1 MTSSPS
7 LGTDLVRRLRQG
19 ELTSAALTEACLGQ
33 VERLEGELRAFV
45 TVTPDVAR
53 ARAAEADAVLADG
66 RSLGSLHGLP
76 VAIKDNIDTA
86 GIRTTVG
93 SAFFR
98 DRVPDADA
106 EVWRRL
112 EAAGAVLIGKAQL
125 HEFAYGAT
133 TQNPHHGSC
142 RNPWDTARIP
152 GGSSGGSG
160 SSVAAGMAAA
170 ALGTDTGGS
179 VRIPASLNGLSG
191 IRPTLG
197 RVPNTGVFYV
207 AWSFDTVGP
216 LARSIAD
223 CAEILAVMS
232 GYCPTDP
239 MSVDRP
245 VEDFVAALSA
255 GTAGLRV
262 GVPRNFFFED
272 IDADIVALVR
282 AAADVL
288 ADLGVSVEDVDVP
301 GIEEANDACTR
312 IIWAEAYA
320 QHRERLAEQPSL
332 FGEDLQ
338 RRLVLA
344 HDVAGHDYARY
355 RQLGRRWRRTL
366 AELFERVDVLLSPTA
381 GTDVPEVG
389 SEMIETTVR
398 LTHLTY
404 GWSLA
409 GLTALSIPCG
419 FAQSGMPVGLQLAA
433 APWGEADLIR
443 LAAAYESATS
453 WHERQ
458 PPLATAA
465 PAA

>member
-1 MTSSPS
+1 MNAPLS
-7 LGTDLVRRLRQG
+7 LGTNFVGRLRQG
-19 ELTSAALTEACLGQ
+19 ELSSAALTDACLAQ
-33 VERLEGELRAFV
+33 VERLEDELRAFV
-45 TVTPDVAR
+45 TVTREVAR
-53 ARAAEADAVLADG
+53 ARATAADAALAEG
-66 RSLGSLHGLP
+66 RSLGPLHGLP

-93 SAFFR
+93 SAFFK
-98 DRVPDADA
+98 DRVPTSDA

-125 HEFAYGAT
+125 HEFAFGAT

-142 RNPWDTARIP
+142 RNPWDTTRIP

-160 SSVAAGMAAA
+160 ASVASGMAAA

-216 LARSIAD
+216 LARSLAD
-223 CAEILAVMS
+223 CAELLAVMS
-232 GYCPTDP
+232 GYHSADP

-245 VEDFVAALSA
+245 VDDFVAALSA
-255 GTAGLRV
+255 GPAGLRV
-262 GVPRNFFFED
+262 GVPRKFFFD
-272 IDADIVALVR
+272 DVDADIVARVR
-282 AAADVL
+282 EAADTL
-288 ADLGVSVEDVDVP
+288 ADLGANVEDVDVP
-301 GIEEANDACTR
+301 GIEEANEACTR
-312 IIWAEAYA
+312 IIWSEAHA

-355 RQLGRRWRRTL
+355 RQVGRHWRRTL
-366 AELFERVDVLLSPTA
+366 EGLFERVDVLLSPTA

-409 GLTALSIPCG
+409 GLTAISVPCG
-419 FAQSGMPVGLQLAA
+419 FADSGMPVGLQLAA
-433 APWGEADLIR
+433 APWQETTLIR
-443 LAAAYESATS
+443 LGAAYQGATS
-453 WHERQ
+453 WHEQQ
-458 PPLATAA
+458 PALAMPSAV
-465 PAA
+465 

>member
-1 MTSSPS
+1 MTVPLS
-7 LGTDLVRRLRQG
+7 LGTDLVRQLRDG
-19 ELTSAALTEACLGQ
+19 EVTSIALTEACLEQ
-33 VERLEGELRAFV
+33 VERLDGDLRAFV

-53 ARAAEADAVLADG
+53 ARAAEADAALAEG
-66 RSLGSLHGLP
+66 RSLGPLHGLP
-76 VAIKDNIDTA
+76 MAIKDNIDTA
-86 GIRTTVG
+86 RIRTTVG
-93 SAFFR
+93 SAFFK

-125 HEFAYGAT
+125 HEFAFGAT
-133 TQNPHHGSC
+133 TQNPHYGSC
-142 RNPWDTARIP
+142 RNPWDTTRIP

-160 SSVAAGMAAA
+160 ASVAAGMSAA

-207 AWSFDTVGP
+207 TWSFDTVGP
-216 LARSIAD
+216 LARSLAD
-223 CAEILAVMS
+223 CAELLTVMS
-232 GYCPTDP
+232 GYDEADA

-245 VEDFVAALSA
+245 VDGFVSALTA
-255 GTAGLRV
+255 GVAGLRV
-262 GVPRNFFFED
+262 GVPRNFFFDD
-272 IDADIVALVR
+272 IDADIVAAVR
-282 AAADVL
+282 AAADTL
-288 ADLGVSVEDVDVP
+288 ADLGARVEDVDVP

-312 IIWAEAYA
+312 IIWAEAHA
-320 QHRERLAEQPSL
+320 QHRERLADQPSL

-338 RRLVLA
+338 RRLALA
-344 HDVAGHDYARY
+344 DGVAGHDYARF
-355 RQLGRRWRRTL
+355 RQLGRSWRRSL
-366 AELFERVDVLLSPTA
+366 EGLFGRVDAVLTPTA

-409 GLTALSIPCG
+409 GLTAISVPCG
-419 FAQSGMPVGLQLAA
+419 FAASGMPVGLQLAA
-433 APWGEADLIR
+433 APWQEATLIR
-443 LAAAYESATS
+443 LGAAYQGATD
-453 WHERQ
+453 WHERR
-458 PPLATAA
+458 
-465 PAA
+465 PAIAVPSPVA